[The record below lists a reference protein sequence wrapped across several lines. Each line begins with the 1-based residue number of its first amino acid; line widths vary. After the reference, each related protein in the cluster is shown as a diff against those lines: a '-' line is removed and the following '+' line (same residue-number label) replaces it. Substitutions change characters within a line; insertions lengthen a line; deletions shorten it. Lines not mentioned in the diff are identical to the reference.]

1 MESMTNGVVRLSF
14 QAEYRTLVETPV
26 SVCDTHRPPLGQ
38 VTMLV
43 DKFQVDSPDVEYGAD
58 HIASQYNYA
67 NTKVDR
73 DANGKWIVKPIQ
85 SKYEFRTSTKLPKLG

>member
-1 MESMTNGVVRLSF
+1 
-14 QAEYRTLVETPV
+14 
-26 SVCDTHRPPLGQ
+26 
-38 VTMLV
+38 MLV

-58 HIASQYNYA
+58 HIISQYNYA